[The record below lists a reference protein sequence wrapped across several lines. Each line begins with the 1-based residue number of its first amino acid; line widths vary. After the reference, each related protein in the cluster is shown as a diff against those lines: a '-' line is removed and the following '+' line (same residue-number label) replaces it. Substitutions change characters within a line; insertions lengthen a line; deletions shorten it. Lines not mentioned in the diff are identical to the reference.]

1 MFYSFGQDLKY
12 FDRLCI
18 LTILIWKNFEGALFC
33 PTPNRNDRPM
43 FSLESR
49 IVQLIVWHAP
59 LLFCKIIIIL
69 YAANVVV
76 VVPGCFPWTPYWW
89 KEAERLIAAQVAW
102 GTRTDKSETRSK

>member
-18 LTILIWKNFEGALFC
+18 LIILIWKNFEGALFC

-49 IVQLIVWHAP
+49 IVQLIA
-59 LLFCKIIIIL
+59 
-69 YAANVVV
+69 
-76 VVPGCFPWTPYWW
+76 
-89 KEAERLIAAQVAW
+89 
-102 GTRTDKSETRSK
+102 